1 MKVREPYRGSHE
13 CSQTYFGARAKKLRI
28 LITIKERSGNE
39 IEYTLTN
46 REKGAHTNAPKHILG
61 QEPKA

>member
-13 CSQTYFGARAKKLRI
+13 CSQTYFGVSAKRLKI
-28 LITIKERSGNE
+28 LITIKERSVSE

-46 REKGAHTNAPKHILG
+46 REKGAQK
-61 QEPKA
+61 

>member
-1 MKVREPYRGSHE
+1 MEVIEQYRGSHE
-13 CSQTYFGARAKKLRI
+13 CSQTYFGARAKSLRI
-28 LITIKERSGNE
+28 LLTIKETGVSE

-46 REKGAHTNAPKHILG
+46 KEKGAHTNAPKHILG